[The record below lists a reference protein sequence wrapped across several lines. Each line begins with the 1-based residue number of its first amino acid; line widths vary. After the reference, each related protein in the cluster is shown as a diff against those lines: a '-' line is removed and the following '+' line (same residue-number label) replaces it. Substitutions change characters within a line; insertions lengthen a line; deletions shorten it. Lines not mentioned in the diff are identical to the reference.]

1 MTTESSELTVEGR
14 PGNLL
19 PSRTMGMVAPLLV
32 TSEIAYQFYM
42 LQQHMGGDHWDVA
55 LTEAS
60 LDLRGFT
67 PEDLREADTQ
77 RLEPAVEGLVH
88 KGAEFLVLGGVPVV
102 VLASF
107 TWWSARL
114 KELSEK
120 WERPFIT
127 DFECAWRGLQ
137 ALGAK
142 KIVVANKWTPEMNRQ
157 LANDVE
163 QYGGLEVVGIGSDP
177 HSAAEISGLRVEHGV
192 ESCRVCIQ
200 TALDVA
206 TDTPDAV
213 FLAGGAWFSTAA
225 TAQLESEFN
234 LPIVTNPGASM
245 WYGMNKM
252 GCYSSAPTMGRLYA
266 IELDD

>member
-1 MTTESSELTVEGR
+1 M
-14 PGNLL
+14 L

-32 TSEIAYQFYM
+32 TSEISYQFYM
-42 LQQHMGGDHWDVA
+42 LQQHMGGPWNVA
-55 LTEAS
+55 MAEAS
-60 LDLRGFT
+60 LDLRDFSA
-67 PEDLREADTQ
+67 EALEEADSQ
-77 RLEPAVEGLVH
+77 RLEPAVKGLVH

-107 TWWSARL
+107 SWWSDRL

-120 WERPFIT
+120 YDRPFIT
-127 DFECAWRGLQ
+127 DFECAWLGLQ

-142 KIVVANKWTPEMNRQ
+142 KIVVANKWTEEMNKQ
-157 LANDVE
+157 LAADVE

-177 HSAAEISGLRVEHGV
+177 HSAAEISGLRVEHGI
-192 ESCRVCIQ
+192 ESCRVCIRA
-200 TALDVA
+200 ALDAA

-225 TAQLESEFN
+225 TALLESEFH

-245 WYGMNKM
+245 WYSLNKM
-252 GCYSSAPTMGRLYA
+252 GCYSPAPTMGRLYA